1 MKLKQVLNNLLKC
14 KSPQELIDEGSNSG
28 LKKTLTVFD
37 LIVLGIGAVVGT
49 GIFTIIGSAIAGSS
63 DGAGAGSAVVI
74 SMILAA
80 VASVFSALSYSEI
93 AAMMPVAGSA
103 YAYTYATMGEFMA
116 WMVRILC
123 SIFKRF

>member
-80 VASVFSALSYSEI
+80 FLFRNRCND
-93 AAMMPVAGSA
+93 AGC
-103 YAYTYATMGEFMA
+103 
-116 WMVRILC
+116 RKCLC
-123 SIFKRF
+123 LYLCDNG